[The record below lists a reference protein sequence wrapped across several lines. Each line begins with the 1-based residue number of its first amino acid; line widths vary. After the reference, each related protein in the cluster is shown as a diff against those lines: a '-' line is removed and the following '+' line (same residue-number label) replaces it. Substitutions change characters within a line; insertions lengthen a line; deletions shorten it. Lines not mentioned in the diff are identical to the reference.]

1 MSVFPQWRG
10 FALVLFPLLW
20 TLGLQAEARLGF
32 TASRLGSLRSAAE
45 KPEDTRGQILQMLR
59 QSVTPEAAA
68 AKDATTTEKPV
79 DTVEGLSA
87 RATRAAAVFAVTGKA
102 EYAEAAY
109 AALRATQELSKG
121 EDGSREF
128 AERGAHSLALAYV
141 WDWAKDG
148 LSADK
153 QKWLRDAAM
162 AELDAWVG
170 TDEKTDTAS
179 ASTIASSELAI
190 RRGSELVQMLAL
202 GEETKRSARYALLK
216 QELSRHMQAFDE
228 IGVSAEGSAY
238 PASGGPFLLK
248 ALLALRDVGDTELDV
263 EAARHAWWRQAMYAG
278 AFSQRADGQVRQWL
292 VTGSGSATSGD
303 AGWASLLLGFV
314 PERDLPYY
322 LWWYQHHLGTESGLP
337 AAARFDAQGD
347 GRVWALLLL
356 PAVSPVLDP
365 TGVYPT
371 GIRGSGGTVFLR
383 NRWKNRSDIQIAIQA
398 GTYGISVLAHGETW
412 LGSPGKDEGEK
423 AATTLLVDGKA
434 PSTAGTLTRAELWP
448 DGALVVMEAA
458 EAYRAF
464 GVESAERQVLVHF
477 HPASDDLV
485 LSTLDRVEGAE
496 SRTYT
501 WQVNLGEPGETRRV
515 VRDRRFTPTPN
526 QPLVFI
532 GGGWPMCSVTGQGR
546 GLEPKENLQLQYQDP
561 LRAQKTGTKVDLW
574 MELQWR
580 CVGGAMDARN
590 RAIVEFPR
598 LYGQVVRDASGNL
611 QLQRPAMTPVA
622 RPVVGSPSVS
632 DPE

>member
-1 MSVFPQWRG
+1 MSGFPQWRG

-45 KPEDTRGQILQMLR
+45 KPEDRRGQILQALR
-59 QSVTPEAAA
+59 QSVEPAATA
-68 AKDATTTEKPV
+68 GKAGSSTEEPAETV
-79 DTVEGLSA
+79 DVLSA

-109 AALRATQELSKG
+109 VALRATQELSKG
-121 EDGSREF
+121 KDGSREL
-128 AERGAHSLALAYV
+128 AERGGHSLALAYV
-141 WDWAKDG
+141 WDWAKEG
-148 LSADK
+148 LSSDK

-162 AELDAWVG
+162 AELATWAAA
-170 TDEKTDTAS
+170 DEKTDAAS
-179 ASTIASSELAI
+179 APEASSEMAI
-190 RRGSELVQMLAL
+190 RRGSELVLLLAL

-278 AFSQRADGQVRQWL
+278 AFSQHADGQMRQWL
-292 VTGSGSATSGD
+292 VSGHGAATSGD

-314 PERDLPYY
+314 PEKDLPYY

-337 AAARFDAQGD
+337 AAARFDPQGD
-347 GRVWALLLL
+347 GRVWAMLLL
-356 PAVSPVLDP
+356 PPASPVLDP

-383 NRWKNRSDIQIAIQA
+383 NRWKNRSDIQMAIQA
-398 GTYGISVLAHGETW
+398 GAYGISVLAHGETW
-412 LGSPGKDEGEK
+412 LGSPGKDEGEN

-434 PSTAGTLTRAELWP
+434 PTGAGTIARAEFWP
-448 DGALVVMEAA
+448 DGALVVMEAS

-477 HPASDDLV
+477 HPASDDLI

-496 SRTYT
+496 SHTYT

-580 CVGGAMDARN
+580 CVGGAMDARS

-622 RPVVGSPSVS
+622 RPVVGTPSVGA
-632 DPE
+632 PE